1 MATINRLEKRAATSR
16 KRTKRT
22 SHLANPYRFK
32 CDQVL
37 LFFVKLIE
45 YLYDT
50 HKPFRALSCVTSNL
64 SLTLAFHRRRRERG
78 LH

>member
-1 MATINRLEKRAATSR
+1 MRIIIINSFALVGSEAEDGDDQQAGKRAATSR

-37 LFFVKLIE
+37 
-45 YLYDT
+45 
-50 HKPFRALSCVTSNL
+50 S
-64 SLTLAFHRRRRERG
+64 
-78 LH
+78 

>member
-1 MATINRLEKRAATSR
+1 MATINRLEKRAAASR

-37 LFFVKLIE
+37 LFFILCEINLI
-45 YLYDT
+45 L
-50 HKPFRALSCVTSNL
+50 V
-64 SLTLAFHRRRRERG
+64 
-78 LH
+78 